1 MILKSNFKRAPKK
14 RVVSRSFRVPPAVD
28 KELDRF
34 AKARGWT
41 KSFLIRDILVSW
53 CNYRRAEK
61 VAAPIPDEVEDEL
74 VQVTDEGE

>member
-28 KELDRF
+28 KELDRA
-34 AKARGWT
+34 AKAKGWT
-41 KSFLIRDILVSW
+41 KSFLIREILRGW
-53 CNYRRAEK
+53 FNYRVAEK
-61 VAAPIPDEVEDEL
+61 VAAPIPDEIEDEL